1 MGGGNKKHK
10 RGSIPSSTTV
20 ASKTTELIQR
30 TPENDYGVLS
40 DPDENDH
47 SSPVHLLTKET
58 SGDDA
63 RHEVS
68 LETEAAAA
76 AAVPI
81 DGSSS
86 HTPSELSEQSQSS
99 QSQQQ
104 TQQPEQSSSQPQS
117 LSSQQP
123 SPSLQAQKSQT
134 QAPSKSLETLQL
146 KLSRDKNFSRKMTL
160 HTFFS
165 YVILAIEMQRAC
177 SASIAR
183 ISPDE
188 VEPLITYMIEHH
200 SATEDVKSYLRTLLE
215 TNVIHNLIEAVIEFN
230 KDKTDALDK
239 LLKTEEIELQEINT
253 KETNTNTNSKTNKV
267 DVPVTI
273 VSSDTST
280 SADSPQTTQRC
291 GFFKRMRCFFSGC
304 CG

>member
-10 RGSIPSSTTV
+10 RGSIPSSTV
-20 ASKTTELIQR
+20 VSTTELIQR

-40 DPDENDH
+40 DPEENDP

-58 SGDDA
+58 SHDA
-63 RHEVS
+63 THEVS

-76 AAVPI
+76 AATTAVPI

-86 HTPSELSEQSQSS
+86 HTPSELSEQSQSL
-99 QSQQQ
+99 QSQQP
-104 TQQPEQSSSQPQS
+104 TQQPEQPSSQPQS
-117 LSSQQP
+117 QSSPQP

-183 ISPDE
+183 ISPHE
-188 VEPLITYMIEHH
+188 VEILITYMIEHH
-200 SATEDVKSYLRTLLE
+200 SATEDVKSYLQTLIE
-215 TNVIHNLIEAVIEFN
+215 TKVIHNLIEAIIEFN
-230 KDKTDALDK
+230 KDQTDALDK
-239 LLKTEEIELQEINT
+239 LLTTEEIELQEINT
-253 KETNTNTNSKTNKV
+253 EETNTNTKTNKV

-280 SADSPQTTQRC
+280 SAESPQTPQRC

-304 CG
+304 CGCK